1 LSKPWFVEFDFEV
14 LIITTD
20 DELNRGDATFGQFPN
35 AAAQEIQNDV
45 GALKTGF
52 ERVRQQQF
60 LRLDDVLSIQSAL
73 EENRAG
79 LSKLPGTVLKN
90 QQTGGVVYEPP
101 QDSAE
106 IERPTATPD
115 LAQLEKA
122 GLERKTKVG
131 RTNFYINES
140 MLALLSG

>member
-1 LSKPWFVEFDFEV
+1 M
-14 LIITTD
+14 
-20 DELNRGDATFGQFPN
+20 
-35 AAAQEIQNDV
+35 

-79 LSKLPGTVLKN
+79 LSKLLGTVLKN

-106 IERPTATPD
+106 IERPIATRD

-122 GLERKTKVG
+122 GLVRKTKVG